1 MPRKPDKRRWAGTCA
16 ESHSVAAGTTP
27 AADDPEARDIARA
40 LAASLEPPTE
50 PTPEERAV
58 SEKLDHDAARQDEA
72 NVLRAVQE
80 SLADAP
86 EHAAGTRG
94 GS

>member
-1 MPRKPDKRRWAGTCA
+1 MPGKPGNRRRAGTWA
-16 ESHSVAAGTTP
+16 QSHPVVAGTTP

-40 LAASLEPPTE
+40 LAASLEPPAE
-50 PTPEERAV
+50 PTPEQRAV
-58 SEKLDHDAARQDEA
+58 SEKLDRYAARQDEA
-72 NVLRAVQE
+72 DVLRAEQE